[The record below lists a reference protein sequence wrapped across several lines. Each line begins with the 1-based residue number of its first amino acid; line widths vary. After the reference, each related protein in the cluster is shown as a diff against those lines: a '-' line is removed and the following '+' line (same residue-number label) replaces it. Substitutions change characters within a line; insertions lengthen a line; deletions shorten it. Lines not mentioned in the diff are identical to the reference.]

1 MRLGRFLPRCIM
13 IKMRTYL
20 SNLLSPIVREVI
32 NQTSTPQVSDIEAL
46 LRQSL
51 STIHHELNIPPV
63 PPKHLQVRV
72 VGGYV
77 PGFIESGF
85 QTFEDLNEV
94 LKTAGKSLNDFESIL
109 DFGCGCGRNIRAL
122 RTRLPAAT
130 LCGMDIDGEAIGWL
144 TQHYRSFGTFTV
156 APHNPPTALE
166 DSRFDFI
173 FGISVFTHLP
183 EDLQFAWLEE
193 LRRISKPGGYL
204 VLTTHGENHYKNMDS
219 GILKIMKSKG
229 FFYIDSGYG
238 QRIELPE
245 FYQNT
250 YHSHDYVRRE
260 WEKYFDIL
268 DIRALGM
275 GNHQDTVL
283 MRNRR

>member
-1 MRLGRFLPRCIM
+1 MGLGRLLPQFV
-13 IKMRTYL
+13 KSKLRTYL
-20 SNLLSPIVREVI
+20 SNLLSPIVRDLI
-32 NQTSTPQVSDIEAL
+32 NQMVAPQISDADAL
-46 LRQSL
+46 LKQSL
-51 STIHHELNIPPV
+51 SVIHHELNIPPV

-85 QTFEDLNEV
+85 GTFEDLNEV

-122 RTRLPAAT
+122 HTRLPSAT
-130 LCGMDIDGEAIGWL
+130 LCGMDIDGEAIRWL
-144 TQHYRSFGTFTV
+144 TQNYSSFGTFTL
-156 APHNPPTALE
+156 APHIPPTTLE

-183 EDLQFAWLEE
+183 EELQFAWLKE
-193 LRRISKPGGYL
+193 LRRISKPRGYL
-204 VLTTHGENHYKNMDS
+204 ILTTHGANHYRNMEPA
-219 GILKIMKSKG
+219 ILRVMESKG
-229 FFYIDSGYG
+229 FFYRDSGYG
-238 QRIELPE
+238 QGIALPE

-260 WEKYFDIL
+260 WVKYFDIL
-268 DIRALGM
+268 DIKALGM

-283 MRNRR
+283 LRNRG